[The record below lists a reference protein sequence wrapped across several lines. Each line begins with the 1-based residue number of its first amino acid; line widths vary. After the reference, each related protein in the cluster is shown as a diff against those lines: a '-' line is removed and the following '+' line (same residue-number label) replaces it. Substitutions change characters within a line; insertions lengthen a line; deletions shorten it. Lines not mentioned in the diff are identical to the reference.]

1 MRKVQIYI
9 EGVQLDLFN
18 DEQINVSST
27 IQNIADISKVYT
39 DFSQSFTV
47 PATVNNNKIFQHFYN
62 SEVFEYNPNDV
73 TPSASTSFTFNVNVR
88 KSASI
93 EINLTPFR
101 TGKIQLEKAN
111 LKNGKPESYTLTF
124 YGELTSLKDKFGEDM
139 LSDLD
144 LDSLNH
150 SYTGTEVYNR
160 ITDHSTDYDIRYPLI
175 SSERNW
181 TNSGS
186 GSDDITHTNGRIV
199 YTELFPAIK
208 ATKLFDAIEAKYG
221 VTFNSTFFGLD
232 VFKKLF
238 LWGKKSKAN
247 TFITQPLKV
256 NTTSVSYNFGATV
269 SPFDLS
275 AGTLNFD
282 YSNISEMMNPN
293 YNTTY
298 PNRSLTLK
306 NNIIK
311 VTMSAISS
319 ATVTYYIDAYENGV
333 LYNTAS
339 GSGNTNQTFNMYTA
353 YNDNLPHEFYFN
365 VRATEAITF
374 KADISYTQGFW
385 WTDSTATPQI
395 GTDSFQVVGLGATQ
409 SLTGITNLAA
419 LVPEMKVADF
429 FSGILKMFNLT
440 LFGTEVDIY
449 QIETLE
455 TFYNTGDVY
464 DITTYTDI
472 TSIDVDRVPL
482 YKKIAFKY
490 QEGQSILNK
499 QFDKLYL
506 KQYGD
511 ATEEYDYDGGEFTV
525 ELPFENLMGE
535 KFTGTDLQVAYALD
549 ENLAPYIP
557 KPCLFYMYDNQT
569 TSVKFYDGSSEQTI
583 TNYLPFGQDVQINGV
598 EDYSLNFNADIS
610 TFLLYPINNSLFATY
625 YFNYLANL
633 YRLQNRLVK
642 VKTQLPISVLTEL
655 QLNDRLVISDKRYI
669 INEMKSNLTTGEV
682 NFTLLL
688 DFRPVRPSIAVNTNA
703 GANCVDVPIN
713 LLNGVVSATITT
725 TTAGVT
731 ITPSTITSSQVIVVC
746 VPVNPNPTTYI
757 INEAATANINT
768 EDYNQIVTEDSQTQD
783 ILLTIT
789 HTYANGSVNDTS
801 VLIQQP

>member
-1 MRKVQIYI
+1 MRKVQIYV

-18 DEQINVSST
+18 DEQINVNST

-47 PATVNNNKIFQHFYN
+47 PASVNNNKIFQHFYN
-62 SEVFEYNPNDV
+62 SEVFEYNQV
-73 TPSASTSFTFNVNVR
+73 QFNVNVR

-111 LKNGKPESYTLTF
+111 LKNGKPESYTVTF
-124 YGELTSLKDKFGEDM
+124 YGELTSLKDLFGEEM

-150 SYTGTEVYNR
+150 SYTGTQVYNR
-160 ITDHSTDYDIRYPLI
+160 ITDHATDYDVRYPLI
-175 SSERNW
+175 SSDRNW

-208 ATKLFDAIEAKYG
+208 VTKLFDAIVARYG
-221 VTFNSTFFGLD
+221 VTFNSTFFGLE

-238 LWGKKSKAN
+238 LWAKKSNAN

-256 NTTSVSYNFGATV
+256 NTTSVTYQNGATV
-269 SPFDLS
+269 NPFDLS

-282 YSNISEMMNPN
+282 YSNISGMMNPN
-293 YNTTY
+293 YHSTY
-298 PNRSLTLK
+298 PNRNLS
-306 NNIIK
+306 IIWNK
-311 VTMSAISS
+311 IQVTISAISS
-319 ATVTYYIDAYENGV
+319 ATVTYYIDLYENGV
-333 LYNTAS
+333 LYNTTV
-339 GSGNTNQTFNMYTA
+339 GSGNTNQTYTVYYNFNDSLA
-353 YNDNLPHEFYFN
+353 HEFYVN

-374 KADISYTQGFW
+374 KIDIAYKQSFW
-385 WTDSTATPQI
+385 WTESGGSPPM
-395 GTDSFQVVGLGATQ
+395 GTDYFQAIGLGATQ
-409 SLTGITNLAA
+409 NLTGITNLAA
-419 LVPEMKVADF
+419 LVPEMKVSDF

-440 LFGTEVDIY
+440 LFGTEADTY

-482 YKKIAFKY
+482 YKKISFKY

-506 KQYGD
+506 KQYGNISQ
-511 ATEEYDYDGGEFTV
+511 EYNYDGGEFTV

-557 KPCLFYMYDNQT
+557 KPCLFYMYTNQT

-583 TNYLPFGQDVQINGV
+583 TNYLPFGQDVQVNSV
-598 EDYSLNFNADIS
+598 EDFSLNFNADIS

-633 YRLQNRLVK
+633 YRLQNRLTK
-642 VKTQLPISVLTEL
+642 VKTQLPISVLTDL

-669 INEMKSNLTTGEV
+669 INEMRSNITTGEV

-688 DFRPVRPSIAVNTNA
+688 DFRPVRPSIAVNTNS
-703 GANCVDVPIN
+703 GANCVNVPIN
-713 LLNGVVSATITT
+713 LLNGVVSATIATT
-725 TTAGVT
+725 TGGVT

-746 VPVNPNPTTYI
+746 VPVNPNPTTYL

-768 EDYNQIVTEDSQTQD
+768 EDYIQIVTEGSETQD